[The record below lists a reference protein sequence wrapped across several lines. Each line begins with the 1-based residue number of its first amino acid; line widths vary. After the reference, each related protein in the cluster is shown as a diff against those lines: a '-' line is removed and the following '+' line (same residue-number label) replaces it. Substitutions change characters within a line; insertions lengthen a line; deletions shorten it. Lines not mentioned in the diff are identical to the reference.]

1 MFVAAGI
8 QTVTSILT
16 KYRPD
21 KDIDFVKHFC
31 DKGLVSFGSKVKEVK
46 SDYTTRFVK
55 SEIEPI
61 RKYRNVLEVYL
72 DSGGYQVSTGQIPL
86 SEIEKFTDHHINYM
100 ENYPTDFD
108 YAFTLDIPNNP
119 LYTETLDLN
128 RNSLTK
134 LYNSKVDLDKMMFVN
149 HFRTITV
156 FEVWNKLLDEFEV
169 DKKFRAFSIG
179 GLVVA
184 QANVKRLPFMFYIV
198 GFLMLL
204 ARWLQNNTLPPKF
217 KFHILGNSTFK
228 DVLFF
233 CLLAE
238 HVKSK
243 FGSEMIIT
251 YDSSN
256 LFKRFQQARSFVYFD
271 QDKELGYEISAKE
284 LELEY
289 KNGTGLTN
297 LEVMLKEFNTMANV
311 IGDNV
316 DFSIP
321 IYTNG
326 KFSPQWS
333 PYTLLLD
340 AYEQIKFDNYVKV
353 KAKELYSL
361 YLHDSENFEKELTH
375 VMSSISSKR
384 WSKDILY
391 RAKITKPSLELI
403 NEDIRPK
410 VVSDLVH
417 TYSVVTDTEYLDM
430 PQEFAL

>member
-31 DKGLVSFGSKVKEVK
+31 NKGLVSFGSKVKEVK
-46 SDYTTRFVK
+46 PDYTTKFVK
-55 SEIEPI
+55 NEIEPI
-61 RKYRNVLEVYL
+61 RKYRDVLEVYL

-86 SEIEKFTDHHINYM
+86 SEIDKFTDHHISYM
-100 ENYPTDFD
+100 ENYPDDFD

-134 LYNSKVDLDKMMFVN
+134 LYNSKVNLDKMMFVN

-169 DKKFRAFSIG
+169 DKKFKAFSIG

-204 ARWLQNNTLPPKF
+204 ARWLQNNTLPSKF

-233 CLLAE
+233 CLLSE
-238 HVKSK
+238 HVKNK

-297 LEVMLKEFNTMANV
+297 LEVMLKEFDTMASI

-326 KFSPQWS
+326 KFSPQWT

-410 VVSDLVH
+410 TVADLVH
-417 TYSVVTDTEYLDM
+417 TYSIVTDTEYLDM

>member
-21 KDIDFVKHFC
+21 KDTEFVKHFC
-31 DKGLVSFGSKVKEVK
+31 NKGLVSFGSKVKEVK
-46 SDYTTRFVK
+46 PDYTTRLIK

-61 RKYRNVLEVYL
+61 RKYRDVLEVYL
-72 DSGGYQVSTGQIPL
+72 DSGGYQVSTGQIPQ
-86 SEIEKFTDHHINYM
+86 SEITKFMNHHISYM
-100 ENYPTDFD
+100 ENYSTDFD

-119 LYTETLDLN
+119 VYTETLEFNRAALRKLYDSNVDLN
-128 RNSLTK
+128 
-134 LYNSKVDLDKMMFVN
+134 KMMFVN
-149 HFRTITV
+149 HFRTIAV
-156 FEVWNKLLDEFEV
+156 FEVWNILLDEFEV
-169 DKKFRAFSIG
+169 DKRFKAFSIG

-204 ARWLQNNTLPPKF
+204 SRWLQNNTMPPKF

-238 HVKSK
+238 HVKNK

-271 QDKELGYEISAKE
+271 REKELGYEISAKE

-289 KNGTGLTN
+289 KNGTAMTN
-297 LEVMLKEFNTMANV
+297 KEVMLKEFETMSNL
-311 IGDNV
+311 IGDKL

-321 IYTNG
+321 IYNEEG
-326 KFSPQWS
+326 KFSEQWT

-340 AYEQIKFDNYVKV
+340 AYEQIKFDDYVKD

-361 YLHDSENFEKELTH
+361 YDSPNFEKELTH

-391 RAKITKPSLELI
+391 RAKITKPSLELL
-403 NEDIRPK
+403 NENVRPQTL
-410 VVSDLVH
+410 VDLVH
-417 TYSVVTDTEYLDM
+417 TYSIVTDSEYLDS
-430 PQEFAL
+430 PEQFVL